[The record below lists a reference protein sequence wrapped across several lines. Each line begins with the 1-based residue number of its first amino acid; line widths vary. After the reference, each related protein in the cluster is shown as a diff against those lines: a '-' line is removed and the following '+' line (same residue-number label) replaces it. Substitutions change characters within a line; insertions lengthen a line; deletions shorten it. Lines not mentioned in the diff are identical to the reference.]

1 VPSAFSRSKPVLVL
15 ATANPGKVRE
25 LRDLLDGIP
34 FEIRTLDDYP
44 PFVMPEE
51 TGETYEANA
60 LIKARAAAAHTGV
73 LALGDD
79 SGIEVAA
86 LDGAPG
92 VRSARFGGP
101 GLDDRGR
108 VAHLLR
114 LIEAAPEPARAA
126 RFVCVI
132 ALVDPAG
139 RETLVE
145 GACEG
150 RIAREPSGGGGFGY
164 DPVFFYPPLSGT
176 FGELSDEQKATV
188 SHRGRAA
195 AAARV
200 ALLAMGAQA
209 LDH

>member
-1 VPSAFSRSKPVLVL
+1 LL
-15 ATANPGKVRE
+15 AGV
-25 LRDLLDGIP
+25 P
-34 FEIRTLDDYP
+34 FEIRTLADCP
-44 PFVMPEE
+44 ALEMPEE
-51 TGETYEANA
+51 TGATYEENA
-60 LIKARAAAAHTGV
+60 LIKARAVAAHTGA

-108 VAHLLR
+108 VQHLLH
-114 LIEAAPEPARAA
+114 LIEAVPDDRRAA

-132 ALVDPAG
+132 ALVGPDG
-139 RETLVE
+139 HETLVE
-145 GACEG
+145 GTCDG
-150 RIAREPSGGGGFGY
+150 RITREPRGAGGFGY
-164 DPVFFYPPLSGT
+164 DPVFFYPPLAGT

-195 AAARV
+195 AAARR
-200 ALLAMGAQA
+200 ALLTTGG
-209 LDH
+209 

>member
-1 VPSAFSRSKPVLVL
+1 VPSARSGSKPVLVL
-15 ATANPGKVRE
+15 ATGNPGKVRE
-25 LRDLLDGIP
+25 LRDLLAGIP
-34 FEIRTLDDYP
+34 FEIRTLADFP
-44 PFVMPEE
+44 PFEMPEE
-51 TGETYEANA
+51 SGDTYVANA
-60 LIKARAAAAHTGV
+60 LIKARATAAHTGV

-108 VAHLLR
+108 VSHLLR
-114 LIEAAPEPARAA
+114 LIDTAADGARGA

-132 ALVDPAG
+132 ALVAPDG

-145 GACEG
+145 GACDG
-150 RIAREPSGGGGFGY
+150 RITREPRGEGGFGY
-164 DPVFFYPPLSGT
+164 DPVFFFPPLGAT
-176 FGELSDEQKATV
+176 FGELTDDQKATV

-195 AAARV
+195 AAARA
-200 ALLAMGAQA
+200 ALVSMA
-209 LDH
+209 

>member
-1 VPSAFSRSKPVLVL
+1 VTSGCSRSRPVLVL
-15 ATANPGKVRE
+15 ATGSAGKVRE

-34 FEIRTLDDYP
+34 FEIRTLADYP
-44 PFVMPEE
+44 PFEMPEE

-86 LDGAPG
+86 LGGGPG

-114 LIEAAPEPARAA
+114 LIEAAPDDARAA

-132 ALVDPAG
+132 ALVGPDG
-139 RETLVE
+139 RETLAE

-150 RIAREPSGGGGFGY
+150 RIAREPRGGGGFGY
-164 DPVFFYPPLSGT
+164 DPVFFYPPLAGT

-195 AAARV
+195 AAARA
-200 ALLAMGAQA
+200 ALTAMA
-209 LDH
+209 

>member
-1 VPSAFSRSKPVLVL
+1 VTSASSASKPVLVL
-15 ATANPGKVRE
+15 ATGNPGKTRE
-25 LRDLLDGIP
+25 LRALLAGIP
-34 FEIRTLDDYP
+34 FEIRTLADYP
-44 PFVMPEE
+44 PLVMPEE
-51 TGETYEANA
+51 IGDTYEANA
-60 LIKARAAAAHTGV
+60 LIKGRAVAAHTGA

-86 LDGAPG
+86 LHGVPG

-114 LIEAAPEPARAA
+114 LIEAVSDHERSA

-132 ALVDPAG
+132 ALVGPDG
-139 RETLVE
+139 RETVVE

-150 RIAREPSGGGGFGY
+150 RITRGPRGAGGFGY
-164 DPVFFYPPLSGT
+164 DPVFFYPPLGGT
-176 FGELSDEQKATV
+176 FGELSDAQKATV

-195 AAARV
+195 AAART
-200 ALLAMGAQA
+200 ALLAMVG
-209 LDH
+209 